1 MSSSGMSR
9 SRRCAIASR
18 LNASAEAAGGAS
30 SRGRPKKQ
38 AAAAVAT
45 SGPRW
50 VEYDEEPQA
59 GEKRYD
65 VFINH
70 RGVDTKRTVAR
81 LLYDRLVGADGG
93 SGIRAFL
100 DNMSMRPGDRLDDQ
114 IGAAI
119 RDCAVAVAI
128 FSPHYCDSEYCLRE
142 LAMLVESRK
151 TIIPIFYDIK
161 PSDLVL
167 PQAVV
172 QSTTHHPRDIERFKF
187 ALREAKNTVGLT
199 YDSATGD
206 LAELVSLAAGAVLD
220 QMEKLE
226 ITQGRPAM
234 IMSRL

>member
-1 MSSSGMSR
+1 MSSSGSLSR
-9 SRRCAIASR
+9 GRRCTTIASR
-18 LNASAEAAGGAS
+18 LNASAESAAAS
-30 SRGRPKKQ
+30 SRGRKK
-38 AAAAVAT
+38 AVAA
-45 SGPRW
+45 RR
-50 VEYDEEPQA
+50 VEYYDDEEAPGQ
-59 GEKRYD
+59 EPCD

-81 LLYDRLVGADGG
+81 LLYDRLVDGG
-93 SGIRAFL
+93 IHAFL
-100 DNMSMRPGDRLDDQ
+100 DNKSMRPGDRLEER

-119 RDCAVAVAI
+119 SECSVAVAI

-161 PSDLVL
+161 PSDLIL

-172 QSTTHHPRDIERFKF
+172 DTAAHPRDIERFKF

-199 YDSATGD
+199 YDPATGD
-206 LAELVSLAAGAVLD
+206 LAELVSLAADAV
-220 QMEKLE
+220 MESIDKQE
-226 ITQGRPAM
+226 ITQGRQM

>member
-9 SRRCAIASR
+9 GGRCKIASR
-18 LNASAEAAGGAS
+18 LNASAAA
-30 SRGRPKKQ
+30 
-38 AAAAVAT
+38 AAAAV
-45 SGPRW
+45 SGRPRR
-50 VEYDEEPQA
+50 VEYDEEEPA
-59 GEKRYD
+59 REPRYH

-81 LLYDRLVGADGG
+81 LLYDRLAV
-93 SGIRAFL
+93 SRRIRAFL
-100 DNMSMRPGDRLDDQ
+100 DNMSMRPGDRLEDR
-114 IGAAI
+114 ISAAI
-119 RDCAVAVAI
+119 TDCAVAVAI

-151 TIIPIFYDIK
+151 IIIPIFYDIK

-172 QSTTHHPRDIERFKF
+172 ESTAHHPRDIERFKF
-187 ALREAKNTVGLT
+187 ALREVKNTVGLT

-206 LAELVSLAAGAVLD
+206 LAELVSSAANAVLER
-220 QMEKLE
+220 MEESK